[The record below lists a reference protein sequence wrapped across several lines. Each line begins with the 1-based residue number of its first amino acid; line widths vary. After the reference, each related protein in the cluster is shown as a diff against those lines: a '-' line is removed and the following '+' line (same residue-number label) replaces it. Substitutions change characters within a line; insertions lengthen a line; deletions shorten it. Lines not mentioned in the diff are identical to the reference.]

1 MSIACLTRWMLSP
14 CFYNLYAK
22 YIMQNAKPYETQAE
36 IRIVEEISIT
46 SDMKVTPPLW
56 QKTK

>member
-1 MSIACLTRWMLSP
+1 
-14 CFYNLYAK
+14 
-22 YIMQNAKPYETQAE
+22 MQNAKPYETQAG